1 MEKEKNKGGGKV
13 IIGILI
19 GLILGIGCGYLY
31 FNIINPVDIKSGE
44 TTTSKTE
51 KNDNAVAPKEEIK
64 VYDAYDDVVVTNL
77 EKFMNA
83 ENYFCGTAHI
93 YFTNSKIT
101 AANIPNDLAYNT
113 ISGKYFQDTTTIS
126 GDQIKKDVQ
135 EAFGKDYV
143 YQGNDALAAGK
154 QCSSHYYDAASN
166 TYPYQTTAC
175 GGTCGPNVPI
185 YVVTKATEDNGV
197 LVLDLKVVFK
207 DGEYDYFSDSAK
219 TNRITASYDTAALKN
234 GSKYRFTLKQEDGN
248 YVFVSSEPIQ

>member
-13 IIGILI
+13 VIGILI

-64 VYDAYDDVVVTNL
+64 VYDAYDDVVITNL
-77 EKFMNA
+77 EKFMSA
-83 ENYFCGTAHI
+83 ETYYCGTAHI

-113 ISGKYFQDTTTIS
+113 ISGKYFQDQSTIS
-126 GDQIKKDVQ
+126 SEQIKKDVQ
-135 EAFGKDYV
+135 DIFGKDYN
-143 YQGNDALAAGK
+143 YQGTDEIAAGK
-154 QCSSHYYDAASN
+154 QCSSHYYDAATNS
-166 TYPYQTTAC
+166 YPFQQTEC
-175 GGTCGPNVPI
+175 GGTCGPTAPI
-185 YVVTKATEDNGV
+185 YVVTKATEDGNL
-197 LVLDLKVVFK
+197 LVLDLRVVFR
-207 DGEYDYFSDSAK
+207 DDEYNYYSDPAK
-219 TNRITASYDTAALKN
+219 TIKINAFNDITALKN